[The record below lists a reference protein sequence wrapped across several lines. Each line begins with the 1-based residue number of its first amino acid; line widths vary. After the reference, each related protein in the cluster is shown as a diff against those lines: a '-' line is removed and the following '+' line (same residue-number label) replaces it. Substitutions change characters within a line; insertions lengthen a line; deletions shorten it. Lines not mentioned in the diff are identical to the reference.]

1 MKVLLKEDVYKH
13 GVAGEV
19 VKVADGFARNWL
31 IPKGMALAATKANLE
46 QMGELREK
54 AAENR
59 AFYNDKVNTAARQIH
74 GVELVFGVKAG
85 SNNKLYGSITSQM
98 IKDALME
105 RTGLDIN
112 RRRISERPI
121 RELGRYEIPV
131 RMGEVSP
138 VLQIVVMREEEV
150 ANYLNPVKAPVEG
163 VEGEEMPSEALETVG
178 AVETVENEAGAVVA
192 APEMPTDETP
202 TETQAE

>member
-1 MKVLLKEDVYKH
+1 MRVLLKEDVYKY

-31 IPKGMALAATKANLE
+31 IPKGMALPATKANLE

-74 GVELVFGVKAG
+74 GTELVFGVKAG

-98 IKDALME
+98 IKDALLE
-105 RTGLDIN
+105 KTGLDIN

-121 RELGRYEIPV
+121 RELGRYEVPV

-138 VLQIVVMREEEV
+138 VIQIVVMREEEV
-150 ANYLNPVKAPVEG
+150 ANYLNPAKAP
-163 VEGEEMPSEALETVG
+163 GEEMPSEAM
-178 AVETVENEAGAVVA
+178 EAEAPAEFEAEA
-192 APEMPTDETP
+192 ATEVSDEAAEIPTDETP
-202 TETQAE
+202 TEAQAE

>member
-1 MKVLLKEDVYKH
+1 MRVLLKEDVYKH

-31 IPKGMALAATKANLE
+31 IPRGMAKPASKANLE
-46 QMGELREK
+46 QMANLREK
-54 AAENR
+54 ASENR
-59 AFYNDKVNTAARQIH
+59 AVYNDKVNAAARQID

-98 IKDALME
+98 IKDALLQ

-112 RRRISERPI
+112 RRRISERTI
-121 RELGRYEIPV
+121 RELGRYDVPV

-138 VLQIVVMREEEV
+138 TLKIVVLREEEV
-150 ANYLNPVKAPVEG
+150 PSYLNLQ
-163 VEGEEMPSEALETVG
+163 SSTTEAQ
-178 AVETVENEAGAVVA
+178 
-192 APEMPTDETP
+192 P
-202 TETQAE
+202 